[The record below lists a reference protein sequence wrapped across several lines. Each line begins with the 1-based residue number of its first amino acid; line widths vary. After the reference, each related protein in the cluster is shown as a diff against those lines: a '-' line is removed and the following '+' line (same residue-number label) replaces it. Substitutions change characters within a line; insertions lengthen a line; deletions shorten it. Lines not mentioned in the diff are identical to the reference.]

1 MVFKNLKQWQLT
13 VLLIVFVI
21 TVGALYFF
29 YTNNINKDGSNEET
43 DVRNIPVR
51 YGDIKNE
58 ISVSGTLKPAVKES
72 LYFSISG
79 KVKNIYVEEGEN
91 VTKGTTLARLDNETI
106 ANLSEKVAEDEI
118 AVRNARE
125 ALESIK
131 NPDIVLSLA
140 NLNKDLASA
149 NMEVYNAEE
158 SLKLLQNPSEST
170 IAQLNLNIS
179 EAKYFLNQKQSELDD
194 MVSNYETNTA
204 IAKRNVIQSE
214 IALDNASTS
223 LFSINSKEDL
233 IEEYLEALQS
243 AQTHLTN
250 AENNLISTEINWDTN
265 ITNSQATYD
274 QALEDYKE
282 SMIAWLGIAI
292 DDKDST
298 KLEQNPIDLIQ
309 SWGVTLSEIYS
320 GTSATYVGS
329 DDPTTPWNEKT
340 VNQWVRLYPTIAM
353 IQTQLYS
360 YANNPFPNCTQTNK
374 ESLSECVQNKIEP
387 LWVNLDAASTQL
399 KQTTLNRDTNL
410 ASLNSSI
417 LNATNNLSEAQQN
430 YDEIIAP
437 TEQIMIDNLTI
448 EKEIAE
454 LNLKVANTNYIDA
467 LNGTDIVELHKLQH
481 TIQLATFSVEEA
493 EKNLFDALNPD
504 ALELELRKTQVNL
517 AEVNVIEIQQ
527 SIDSLNEEVDP
538 LEIEAQQTS
547 LDKLLAKLEQ
557 DRENLLNTTIVAP
570 FDGIIS
576 VLNIEEGKTINNHNS
591 PAMEIVDPS
600 ILQLDGN
607 VPEIDIL
614 SVREG
619 AKANIKIDALPSQV
633 LTGTVTRISYLPVTV
648 QGVVNYPI
656 GIEVTLGDNTE
667 IRDGLT
673 AIGTV
678 SIQEVLNVLVVPID
692 SLYGTFE
699 NPLVRIEDSGG
710 YIEQPVTLG
719 ANDDYWIEIKDG
731 LEENDL
737 ILLES
742 SSADTQ
748 KGFAAMFG
756 KGGGAFGRKP
766 PARNAGK

>member
-1 MVFKNLKQWQLT
+1 M
-13 VLLIVFVI
+13 
-21 TVGALYFF
+21 
-29 YTNNINKDGSNEET
+29 
-43 DVRNIPVR
+43 
-51 YGDIKNE
+51 
-58 ISVSGTLKPAVKES
+58 
-72 LYFSISG
+72 
-79 KVKNIYVEEGEN
+79 
-91 VTKGTTLARLDNETI
+91 
-106 ANLSEKVAEDEI
+106 
-118 AVRNARE
+118 
-125 ALESIK
+125 
-131 NPDIVLSLA
+131 
-140 NLNKDLASA
+140 
-149 NMEVYNAEE
+149 
-158 SLKLLQNPSEST
+158 
-170 IAQLNLNIS
+170 
-179 EAKYFLNQKQSELDD
+179 
-194 MVSNYETNTA
+194 
-204 IAKRNVIQSE
+204 
-214 IALDNASTS
+214 
-223 LFSINSKEDL
+223 
-233 IEEYLEALQS
+233 
-243 AQTHLTN
+243 
-250 AENNLISTEINWDTN
+250 
-265 ITNSQATYD
+265 
-274 QALEDYKE
+274 
-282 SMIAWLGIAI
+282 
-292 DDKDST
+292 
-298 KLEQNPIDLIQ
+298 
-309 SWGVTLSEIYS
+309 TLSEIYS

-481 TIQLATFSVEEA
+481 TIQLAEFSVEEA
-493 EKNLFDALNPD
+493 EQNLFSALNPD

-547 LDKLLAKLEQ
+547 LDKLMAKLEQ
-557 DRENLLNTTIVAP
+557 DRENLLNTTIAAP

-656 GIEVTLGDNTE
+656 EIEVTLGDNTE

-766 PARNAGK
+766 PARNVGK